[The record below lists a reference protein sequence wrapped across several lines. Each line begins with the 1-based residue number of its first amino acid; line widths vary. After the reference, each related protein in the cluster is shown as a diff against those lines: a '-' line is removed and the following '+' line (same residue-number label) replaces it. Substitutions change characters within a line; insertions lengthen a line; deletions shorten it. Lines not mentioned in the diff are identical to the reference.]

1 MHNFECF
8 IIIQKGLFIANTIC
22 VLIIFRYFAKMKSK
36 NNATYHYLYVILR
49 FGKK

>member
-8 IIIQKGLFIANTIC
+8 IIIKKGLFIANTIC

-36 NNATYHYLYVILR
+36 NNATYHYFYVILR
-49 FGKK
+49 FK